1 MRTTRGQGGR
11 TLAVEKNWR
20 RNQIVGGTSY
30 LEIVFCKHIRNSF
43 YSATKVL
50 VSPCLG
56 SASKVLVPKT
66 AHFIKRNYIRNYI
79 INLFANS
86 FALFEFPWNFGSSRT
101 KAKIKTKPKE
111 WCILY
116 ARRDGV
122 YLLISENFY

>member
-1 MRTTRGQGGR
+1 MRTTRVQGGR
-11 TLAVEKNWR
+11 TLAVEENWR

-79 INLFANS
+79 INL
-86 FALFEFPWNFGSSRT
+86 LIVLHCLTFPG
-101 KAKIKTKPKE
+101 
-111 WCILY
+111 ILEVVELRQKSKLSQGNGAY
-116 ARRDGV
+116 CTRGGVGV